1 MSTTETDNLIKWLQL
16 AADAGP
22 IINRADG
29 QRRKMMREAADRLVS
44 LQGEVER
51 HNETLKRAY
60 VALYDAAVWAEKA
73 KPEAVG
79 FYDSRA
85 TECREALER
94 AGVEWDRKFP
104 PITQVE
110 RLSQPSPAG
119 WQLVPVEP
127 TPQMVRAGS
136 ATQNTAT
143 GPGALLFEATET
155 DIYRAMLAAAPSAP
169 PQASQPR
176 HRVGDNK
183 SEYGHEG

>member
-1 MSTTETDNLIKWLQL
+1 MSTTETDELVKRLRIRSTLWEQ
-16 AADAGP
+16 ADH
-22 IINRADG
+22 D
-29 QRRKMMREAADRLVS
+29 RKEAADRLVS

-60 VALYDAAVWAEKA
+60 VALYDAAVWAEEA

-104 PITQVE
+104 LITQVE

-119 WQLVPVEP
+119 WQLVPIEP
-127 TPQMVRAGS
+127 TREHYERYAGDRFTS
-136 ATQNTAT
+136 
-143 GPGALLFEATET
+143 FRRWSEVYH
-155 DIYRAMLAAAPSAP
+155 DMLAAAPSAP

-176 HRVGDNK
+176 HGIGDDK
-183 SEYGHEG
+183 GEYGHEG

>member
-1 MSTTETDNLIKWLQL
+1 MSTTETDELVKRLQSVDGYLADQRFETTAIKET
-16 AADAGP
+16 
-22 IINRADG
+22 I
-29 QRRKMMREAADRLVS
+29 DRLVS

-60 VALYDAAVWAEKA
+60 VALYDAAVWAEEA

-110 RLSQPSPAG
+110 RLSQPSLAG

-176 HRVGDNK
+176 HGIGDDK
-183 SEYGHEG
+183 GEYGHEG